1 MLIAKGV
8 IRVMRQG
15 HLVICSVFVVAALL
29 FGLGC
34 AAYADS
40 VPRMSTDELKSR
52 LGDADL
58 AVLDVRTDWDWNQS
72 AEKIA
77 GAEHVNPS
85 AVEEWAGSYPKERTL
100 VLYCS

>member
-1 MLIAKGV
+1 MHIRRVLIFIALIATV
-8 IRVMRQG
+8 LFAV
-15 HLVICSVFVVAALL
+15 SAFAA
-29 FGLGC
+29 G
-34 AAYADS
+34 AES

-77 GAEHVNPS
+77 GATHVNPA
-85 AVEEWAGSYPKERTL
+85 AVEDWAGSYPKERTL